1 MLGFRLD
8 LWMGEVVVLGISQV
22 DLVRIPY
29 ESRGNVDLEQAKL
42 NQNNQLNKLDKIEFV
57 DKRHSH
63 SF

>member
-1 MLGFRLD
+1 
-8 LWMGEVVVLGISQV
+8 MGEVVVLGISQV